1 MPTYDYVC
9 AGCGHAFE
17 AFQEMSAKKLRTCP
31 KCRKP
36 RLERQ
41 VGTGAGLIFKGSGF
55 YITDYKK
62 SGDAGSKPV
71 EGAGGSGAGG
81 SSTGA
86 SAPSGSGTGAASPP
100 APVAPTPPAG
110 GTSSASGASS
120 TSTKGGSRGKGAAG
134 RKGGGRKA

>member
-17 AFQEMSAKKLRTCP
+17 AFQEMSARKLRTCP

-62 SGDAGSKPV
+62 GSEAGSKPA
-71 EGAGGSGAGG
+71 EGSGSSGSTPAPATGGSTPAAPAAG
-81 SSTGA
+81 SASPA
-86 SAPSGSGTGAASPP
+86 APAAPAAPSAPAKGS
-100 APVAPTPPAG
+100 
-110 GTSSASGASS
+110 
-120 TSTKGGSRGKGAAG
+120 KGG
-134 RKGGGRKA
+134 KGGGRKG

>member
-41 VGTGAGLIFKGSGF
+41 VGAGAGLIFKGSGF
-55 YITDYKK
+55 YITDYRK
-62 SGDAGSKPV
+62 GGEPGSKPA
-71 EGAGGSGAGG
+71 EGSGAGSTTAPAAGTGSTG
-81 SSTGA
+81 SSGSSAGA
-86 SAPSGSGTGAASPP
+86 SAPAAAP
-100 APVAPTPPAG
+100 APAAPAAPAG
-110 GTSSASGASS
+110 PRAPATPARGSAGGS
-120 TSTKGGSRGKGAAG
+120 KGGS
-134 RKGGGRKA
+134 KGGGRKG

>member
-17 AFQEMSAKKLRTCP
+17 HFQEMSAKKLRTCP
-31 KCRKP
+31 KCKKP

-62 SGDAGSKPV
+62 AGATPPASESAPKAESDAGSAPAKP
-71 EGAGGSGAGG
+71 AAD
-81 SSTGA
+81 
-86 SAPSGSGTGAASPP
+86 APAAKP
-100 APVAPTPPAG
+100 APAAAPAPK
-110 GTSSASGASS
+110 ASGKA
-120 TSTKGGSRGKGAAG
+120 KGSKGA
-134 RKGGGRKA
+134 

>member
-41 VGTGAGLIFKGSGF
+41 VGAGAGLIFKGSGF
-55 YITDYKK
+55 YITDYRK
-62 SGDAGSKPV
+62 GGEPGSKPA
-71 EGAGGSGAGG
+71 EGSGAGSTTAPAAGTG
-81 SSTGA
+81 SSGSSAGA
-86 SAPSGSGTGAASPP
+86 SAPAAAP
-100 APVAPTPPAG
+100 APAAPAAPAG
-110 GTSSASGASS
+110 PRAPATPARGSAGGS
-120 TSTKGGSRGKGAAG
+120 KGGS
-134 RKGGGRKA
+134 KGGGRKG